1 MAHILGLPPEAG
13 DRDTMPFDIRRLL
26 TLAALAAP
34 VVAPGSLPAQA
45 RAIHGRVTDSTG
57 VGIRDADVG
66 IVAQRRLLRTDD
78 SGRFVIAQLP
88 PGVHEITVRRLGYT
102 PRRLL
107 VDADTVH
114 DTLRVRLRAE
124 PFVLEGVAISARDTR
139 LRHGIEE
146 FYRRRV
152 KGVGTYWTR
161 DDIEHYNTQRTSD
174 VLRTAPGIRLVRV
187 SSGMGVRFNATSI
200 VRRDCTPMIWL
211 DGQRAPGLE
220 VDDVLTRDIE
230 GIELYSGPS
239 TTPMQFSQYASS
251 STCGTIV
258 IWTRI
263 PG

>member
-1 MAHILGLPPEAG
+1 MS
-13 DRDTMPFDIRRLL
+13 TDIRRLL
-26 TLAALAAP
+26 TLAVFAAP
-34 VVAPGSLPAQA
+34 LVAPAIPAQA
-45 RAIHGRVTDSTG
+45 RTIHGRVTDSTG
-57 VGIRDADVG
+57 VAVRDADIG
-66 IVAQRRLLRTDD
+66 IIALRRLLRTDD
-78 SGRFVIAQLP
+78 SGRFVMAQLP
-88 PGVHEITVRRLGYT
+88 AGVHEITVRRLGYK

-107 VDADTVH
+107 VDPDTVR

-124 PFVLEGVAISARDTR
+124 PFVLEGIAINAREAR
-139 LRHGIEE
+139 LRHGIED

-174 VLRTAPGIRLVRV
+174 LLRTAPGIRLVRV
-187 SSGMGVRFNATSI
+187 ASGMGVRFNATSI

-239 TTPMQFSQYASS
+239 TTPMQFSQYSSS

-263 PG
+263 PGI

>member
-1 MAHILGLPPEAG
+1 
-13 DRDTMPFDIRRLL
+13 MPLDIRRLL
-26 TLAALAAP
+26 LLGAFAAP
-34 VVAPGSLPAQA
+34 LLPRAILPAQA
-45 RAIHGRVTDSTG
+45 RTIHGRVTDSAG
-57 VGIRDADVG
+57 VAIRDADVG
-66 IVAQRRLLRTDD
+66 IIALHRLLRTDD
-78 SGRFVIAQLP
+78 SGRFVIPQLP
-88 PGVHEITVRRLGYT
+88 RGAHEITIRRLGYR

-107 VDADTVH
+107 VDADTLR

-124 PFVLEGVAISARDTR
+124 AFVLEGVAINARETR

-161 DDIEHYNTQRTSD
+161 DDIENYNTQRTSD

-187 SSGMGVRFNATSI
+187 ASGMGVRFNTTSI
-200 VRRDCTPMIWL
+200 VRRDCMPMIWL

-220 VDDVLTRDIE
+220 VDDILARDIE

-239 TTPMQFSQYASS
+239 TTPMQFSQYSSS
-251 STCGTIV
+251 STCGTIA

-263 PG
+263 PGR